1 MNLSKEK
8 SRLLSN
14 SKASSLQR
22 NYMLGKL
29 LATFSKNKNESSSK
43 IDKNENVEITKV
55 KGN

>member
-1 MNLSKEK
+1 MNLPKEK
-8 SRLLSN
+8 SRLLSK

-29 LATFSKNKNESSSK
+29 LATFSKNKNENSSK
-43 IDKNENVEITKV
+43 IDKNENVEITKI